1 MDVQLRSPPGD
12 VLWFPALREKQTT
25 KTWAT
30 RGKTNN
36 TEGKKIQT
44 PNNHCLDLCLPN
56 GFHSVCFLCR
66 KIEGCTW
73 QWNKVQ
79 AYRPLEV
86 WGLRPDVG
94 VKWVGGGF
102 IFFSRHMKNALRV
115 CSGWL
120 TSRNLSLQSCYM
132 KNLPISAERR
142 RWAAVRL
149 GPLPLG
155 GSGNRVSTELCVVS
169 LLTDL
174 MQPHVNAVTLRLI

>member
-12 VLWFPALREKQTT
+12 VLWFPALRERQTT

-94 VKWVGGGF
+94 VKWVGGDY
-102 IFFSRHMKNALRV
+102 FFQSAHEECTQSLLRV
-115 CSGWL
+115 VDFKKPFTSKLLHEKFAHKRWTSTMGCS
-120 TSRNLSLQSCYM
+120 
-132 KNLPISAERR
+132 E
-142 RWAAVRL
+142 V
-149 GPLPLG
+149 
-155 GSGNRVSTELCVVS
+155 GSPATWGQWE
-169 LLTDL
+169 
-174 MQPHVNAVTLRLI
+174 